1 MHLGG
6 MLGRAL
12 LIAGTA
18 ATLFMA
24 CPHLVLADDLDDAR
38 ARQNIITHLK
48 GTLSDNL
55 QRAEAQEIALQQQ
68 LQETQDQINTTLQQ
82 IAETERQIA
91 DLESQI
97 AALEVHIAATRLE
110 LARAKAD
117 YGQFMRVTYK
127 SQADPLPML
136 LGAPNVQAFLSRAT
150 TIERVNFLSKQ
161 LMDRITRTERELR
174 VEEAVAK
181 DKKAEAN
188 ARRAD
193 LVTQNQ
199 ALLDQQKKEK
209 DLQLRL
215 QASIRQVKWELVAI
229 NGQSAELAQRI
240 ADMEIARQDQLIA
253 EAEQA
258 AWQQAQFWMA
268 HNMLSLPNQSA
279 THSTKYPL
287 IWPQQR
293 GTISLPFGPC
303 SYPFEPPGF
312 GYRHFHT
319 GIDIAFTQGTP
330 ILAADD
336 GTVVAAAASVLDGQL
351 VGYGNYVIV
360 AHRNNFFSLYG
371 HLLGYKVK
379 VGDSVHQGQVI
390 GFEGT
395 TGNSTGP
402 HLHFEYRYNGQPTN
416 PIPYLPANGPNT
428 FNQ

>member
-1 MHLGG
+1 MVGRYPCGMHSGG
-6 MLGRAL
+6 MLGRAVL
-12 LIAGTA
+12 LASTVAVLLVGSPTG
-18 ATLFMA
+18 
-24 CPHLVLADDLDDAR
+24 VLADEVDDAR
-38 ARQNIITHLK
+38 ARLNIINHLK
-48 GTLSDNL
+48 GSLSDNL
-55 QRAEAQEIALQQQ
+55 QRAEAQEIAMQQQ

-82 IAETERQIA
+82 IADNEQLIA
-91 DLESQI
+91 
-97 AALEVHIAATRLE
+97 
-110 LARAKAD
+110 
-117 YGQFMRVTYK
+117 
-127 SQADPLPML
+127 
-136 LGAPNVQAFLSRAT
+136 
-150 TIERVNFLSKQ
+150 
-161 LMDRITRTERELR
+161 RITRTERELK

-181 DKKAEAN
+181 DKKAEAD

-193 LVTQNQ
+193 LVIQKQ
-199 ALLDQQKKEK
+199 ALLDQQVKEK
-209 DLQLRL
+209 NLQLRL

-287 IWPQQR
+287 IWPQQQ
-293 GTISLPFGPC
+293 GSISLPFGPC

-336 GTVVAAAASVLDGQL
+336 GTVVAADTSVLYGQL
-351 VGYGNYVIV
+351 VGYGRYVII

-379 VGDSVHQGQVI
+379 AGDTVRQGDLI

>member
-1 MHLGG
+1 
-6 MLGRAL
+6 MLGRAVL
-12 LIAGTA
+12 LASTVAVLLVGSPTN
-18 ATLFMA
+18 
-24 CPHLVLADDLDDAR
+24 VLADEVDDAR
-38 ARQNIITHLK
+38 ARLNIINHLK
-48 GTLSDNL
+48 GSLSDNL
-55 QRAEAQEIALQQQ
+55 QRAEAQEIAMQQQ

-82 IAETERQIA
+82 IAETERLIA

-97 AALEVHIAATRLE
+97 TALQAYIAATRLE

-136 LGAPNVQAFLSRAT
+136 LGAPNFQAFLSRAT

-161 LMDRITRTERELR
+161 LMDRITRTERELK

-181 DKKAEAN
+181 DKKAEAD

-193 LVTQNQ
+193 LVIQKQ
-199 ALLDQQKKEK
+199 ALLDQQVKEK
-209 DLQLRL
+209 NLQLRL

-287 IWPQQR
+287 IWPQQQ
-293 GTISLPFGPC
+293 GSISLPFGPC

-319 GIDIAFTQGTP
+319 GIDIAFTQGVP

-336 GTVVAAAASVLDGQL
+336 GTVVAADASVLFGQL
-351 VGYGNYVIV
+351 VGYGKYVII

-379 VGDSVHQGQVI
+379 AGDTVRQGDVI

-416 PIPYLPANGPNT
+416 PLPYLPANGPNA